1 MRDGNVT
8 ARCGCGD
15 NGHHHIPARGGTDV
29 DRGGPENAMF
39 GVPGR
44 LTDNNL
50 GQTDSFTWQYIGVD
64 VADDRAGQDITRA
77 GSRSVERSSD
87 VEERQI
93 SNEARLIRGVFRA
106 AGLAAGTAVRG
117 GQWAVN
123 TSYEVTKEITKA
135 ALDGESSADI
145 ADRTGNA
152 LRAIARSALGVTE
165 GSVREIV
172 SYVPTPGNG
181 AGTAGAPPVA
191 IGSHLRSATTQELRR
206 RGDALLA
213 RSADVYFTE
222 DVHPAYDRIL
232 DELAP
237 DEARILRFMALN
249 GPQPA
254 VDVRTNRPLGIGSE
268 LVRGDLTSVPE
279 QAGVRYPDR
288 ARPYLINLNRLGL
301 TSTSDDPVVLSRYMV
316 LEVQPVVEAA
326 LKKAGRAPKI
336 VRKSLRLTEFGE
348 DFCRTCFTIGN

>member
-1 MRDGNVT
+1 M
-8 ARCGCGD
+8 
-15 NGHHHIPARGGTDV
+15 
-29 DRGGPENAMF
+29 
-39 GVPGR
+39 
-44 LTDNNL
+44 
-50 GQTDSFTWQYIGVD
+50 
-64 VADDRAGQDITRA
+64 ADDRTGQDVARA

-87 VEERQI
+87 VEQRQI

-117 GQWAVN
+117 SQWAVN
-123 TSYEVTKEITKA
+123 TSLEVTKELTKA

-145 ADRTGNA
+145 AERTGNA
-152 LRAIARSALGVTE
+152 LRSIARSALGVTE

-172 SYVPTPGNG
+172 SYVPTPTGPNQQ
-181 AGTAGAPPVA
+181 AIPV
-191 IGSHLRSATTQELRR
+191 GSYLRSATSEELRR

-249 GPQPA
+249 GPQPS

-268 LVRGDLTSVPE
+268 LVQGDLTSVPE

-288 ARPYLINLNRLGL
+288 ARSYLINLNRLGL
-301 TSTSDDPVVLSRYMV
+301 TRTSEDPVVLSRYMV

-336 VRKSLRLTEFGE
+336 VRKSFRLTEFGE
-348 DFCRTCFTIGN
+348 DFCHTCFTLGQ

>member
-1 MRDGNVT
+1 M
-8 ARCGCGD
+8 
-15 NGHHHIPARGGTDV
+15 
-29 DRGGPENAMF
+29 
-39 GVPGR
+39 
-44 LTDNNL
+44 
-50 GQTDSFTWQYIGVD
+50 
-64 VADDRAGQDITRA
+64 ADDRTGQDVTRA
-77 GSRSVERSSD
+77 GSRAVERSSD
-87 VEERQI
+87 VEQRQI

-123 TSYEVTKEITKA
+123 TSYEVTKEIAQA
-135 ALDGESSADI
+135 ALDGESSAEI
-145 ADRTGNA
+145 AERTGNA
-152 LRAIARSALGVTE
+152 LRSIARSALGVTE

-172 SYVPTPGNG
+172 SYVPTPT
-181 AGTAGAPPVA
+181 GTAQQA
-191 IGSHLRSATTQELRR
+191 IAMGSYLRSATTEELRR

-232 DELAP
+232 DEIAP
-237 DEARILRFMALN
+237 DEARILRFMSLN

-268 LVRGDLTSVPE
+268 LVQGDLTSVPE

-288 ARPYLINLNRLGL
+288 ARSYLINLNRLGL
-301 TSTSDDPVVLSRYMV
+301 TLTSDDPVVLSRYMV

-348 DFCRTCFTIGN
+348 DFCRTCFTIGS

>member
-1 MRDGNVT
+1 M
-8 ARCGCGD
+8 
-15 NGHHHIPARGGTDV
+15 
-29 DRGGPENAMF
+29 
-39 GVPGR
+39 
-44 LTDNNL
+44 
-50 GQTDSFTWQYIGVD
+50 
-64 VADDRAGQDITRA
+64 
-77 GSRSVERSSD
+77 ERSAD
-87 VEERQI
+87 VEQRQI

-106 AGLAAGTAVRG
+106 AGVAAGSVVRG
-117 GQWAVN
+117 GQWAVG
-123 TSYEVTKEITKA
+123 TGYEVTREIAQA

-145 ADRTGNA
+145 AERTGNA
-152 LRAIARSALGVTE
+152 LRSIARSALGVTE

-172 SYVPTPGNG
+172 SYVPTPNG
-181 AGTAGAPPVA
+181 GGGSTPQPQQQALV
-191 IGSHLRSATTQELRR
+191 IGQNLRSASSQELRR

-249 GPQPA
+249 GAQPA

-268 LVRGDLTSVPE
+268 LVQGDLTSVPE

-288 ARPYLINLNRLGL
+288 SRAYLINLNRLGL
-301 TSTSDDPVVLSRYMV
+301 TRTSDDPVVLSRYMV
-316 LEVQPVVEAA
+316 LEVQPSVEAA

-348 DFCRTCFTIGN
+348 DFCRTCFTIAT

>member
-1 MRDGNVT
+1 M
-8 ARCGCGD
+8 
-15 NGHHHIPARGGTDV
+15 
-29 DRGGPENAMF
+29 
-39 GVPGR
+39 
-44 LTDNNL
+44 
-50 GQTDSFTWQYIGVD
+50 
-64 VADDRAGQDITRA
+64 ADDRTGQDVARA
-77 GSRSVERSSD
+77 GSRAVERSSD
-87 VEERQI
+87 VEQRQI

-106 AGLAAGTAVRG
+106 AGLAAGTVVRG
-117 GQWAVN
+117 GQWAVE
-123 TSYEVTKEITKA
+123 TSYEMTREITQA
-135 ALDGESSADI
+135 ALDGESSAEI
-145 ADRTGNA
+145 AERTGNA
-152 LRAIARSALGVTE
+152 LRSIARSALGVTE

-172 SYVPTPGNG
+172 SYVPNPQGG
-181 AGTAGAPPVA
+181 AGQQA
-191 IGSHLRSATTQELRR
+191 IGVGSYLRSATVEELRR

-249 GPQPA
+249 GPQPS

-268 LVRGDLTSVPE
+268 LVSGDLTSVPE

-288 ARPYLINLNRLGL
+288 ARSYLINLNRLGL
-301 TSTSDDPVVLSRYMV
+301 TLTSDDPVVLSRYMV

-348 DFCRTCFTIGN
+348 DFCRTCFTIGS

>member
-1 MRDGNVT
+1 MT
-8 ARCGCGD
+8 
-15 NGHHHIPARGGTDV
+15 
-29 DRGGPENAMF
+29 
-39 GVPGR
+39 
-44 LTDNNL
+44 
-50 GQTDSFTWQYIGVD
+50 
-64 VADDRAGQDITRA
+64 DDRTGQDLARAGTRA
-77 GSRSVERSSD
+77 VERSSD
-87 VEERQI
+87 VEQRQI

-117 GQWAVN
+117 SQWAVG
-123 TSYEVTKEITKA
+123 TTYEVTKELAQA

-145 ADRTGNA
+145 AERTGNA
-152 LRAIARSALGVTE
+152 LRSIARSALGVTE

-172 SYVPTPGNG
+172 SYVPTPNG
-181 AGTAGAPPVA
+181 STQQA
-191 IGSHLRSATTQELRR
+191 ITVGPYLRSASTEDLRR

-232 DELAP
+232 DEIAP

-249 GPQPA
+249 GPQPS

-268 LVRGDLTSVPE
+268 LVQGDLTSVPE

-288 ARPYLINLNRLGL
+288 ARSYLINLNRLGL
-301 TSTSDDPVVLSRYMV
+301 TFTSDDPVVLSRYMV
-316 LEVQPVVEAA
+316 LEVQPVVEEA

-336 VRKSLRLTEFGE
+336 VRKSLRLSEFGE
-348 DFCRTCFTIGN
+348 DFCRICFTIGS

>member
-1 MRDGNVT
+1 M
-8 ARCGCGD
+8 
-15 NGHHHIPARGGTDV
+15 
-29 DRGGPENAMF
+29 
-39 GVPGR
+39 
-44 LTDNNL
+44 
-50 GQTDSFTWQYIGVD
+50 
-64 VADDRAGQDITRA
+64 ADDRTGQDVARA
-77 GSRSVERSSD
+77 GSRAVERSSD
-87 VEERQI
+87 VEQRQI

-106 AGLAAGTAVRG
+106 AGLAAGTVVRG
-117 GQWAVN
+117 GQWAVE
-123 TSYEVTKEITKA
+123 TSYEMTREITQA
-135 ALDGESSADI
+135 ALDGESSAEI
-145 ADRTGNA
+145 AERTGNA
-152 LRAIARSALGVTE
+152 LRSIARSALGVTE

-172 SYVPTPGNG
+172 SYVPNPQGPGQQ
-181 AGTAGAPPVA
+181 A
-191 IGSHLRSATTQELRR
+191 IGVGSYLRSATVDELRR

-222 DVHPAYDRIL
+222 EVHPAYDRIL

-249 GPQPA
+249 GPQPS

-268 LVRGDLTSVPE
+268 LVSGDLTSVPE

-288 ARPYLINLNRLGL
+288 ARSYLINLNRLGL
-301 TSTSDDPVVLSRYMV
+301 TLTSDDPVVLSRYMV

-348 DFCRTCFTIGN
+348 DFCRTCFTIGG

>member
-1 MRDGNVT
+1 M
-8 ARCGCGD
+8 
-15 NGHHHIPARGGTDV
+15 
-29 DRGGPENAMF
+29 
-39 GVPGR
+39 
-44 LTDNNL
+44 
-50 GQTDSFTWQYIGVD
+50 
-64 VADDRAGQDITRA
+64 ADDRTGQDITRA
-77 GSRSVERSSD
+77 GSRSMERSSD
-87 VEERQI
+87 VEQRQI

-106 AGLAAGTAVRG
+106 AGLAAGSAVRG
-117 GQWAVN
+117 GTWAVN
-123 TSYEVTKEITKA
+123 TSYEVTKEIAQA

-145 ADRTGNA
+145 AERTGNA
-152 LRAIARSALGVTE
+152 LRSIARSALGVTE

-172 SYVPTPGNG
+172 SYVPTPGNNNG
-181 AGTAGAPPVA
+181 PSQQPALTM
-191 IGSHLRSATTQELRR
+191 GSQVRSASTEELRR

-232 DELAP
+232 DQLAP

-288 ARPYLINLNRLGL
+288 SRSYLINLSRLGL
-301 TSTSDDPVVLSRYMV
+301 TLTSDDPVVLSRYMV

-326 LKKAGRAPKI
+326 LKQAGRAPKI

-348 DFCRTCFTIGN
+348 DFCRTCFSIGN

>member
-1 MRDGNVT
+1 M
-8 ARCGCGD
+8 
-15 NGHHHIPARGGTDV
+15 
-29 DRGGPENAMF
+29 
-39 GVPGR
+39 
-44 LTDNNL
+44 
-50 GQTDSFTWQYIGVD
+50 
-64 VADDRAGQDITRA
+64 ADDRTGQDVARP
-77 GSRSVERSSD
+77 GSRAVERSSD
-87 VEERQI
+87 VEQRQI

-106 AGLAAGTAVRG
+106 AGVAAGTVVRG
-117 GQWAVN
+117 SQWAVG
-123 TSYEVTKEITKA
+123 TTYEVTKEITQA
-135 ALDGESSADI
+135 ALDGESSAEI
-145 ADRTGNA
+145 AERTGNA
-152 LRAIARSALGVTE
+152 LRSIARSALGVTE

-172 SYVPTPGNG
+172 SYVPTSNG
-181 AGTAGAPPVA
+181 PTSQQALAVGPY
-191 IGSHLRSATTQELRR
+191 LRSASTEELRR

-249 GPQPA
+249 GPQPS

-268 LVRGDLTSVPE
+268 LVQGDLTSVPE

-288 ARPYLINLNRLGL
+288 ARSYLINLNRLGL
-301 TSTSDDPVVLSRYMV
+301 TLTSDDPVVLSRYMV

-348 DFCRTCFTIGN
+348 DFCRTCFTINS

>member
-1 MRDGNVT
+1 VT
-8 ARCGCGD
+8 
-15 NGHHHIPARGGTDV
+15 
-29 DRGGPENAMF
+29 
-39 GVPGR
+39 
-44 LTDNNL
+44 
-50 GQTDSFTWQYIGVD
+50 
-64 VADDRAGQDITRA
+64 DDRTGQDLARAGTRA
-77 GSRSVERSSD
+77 VERSSD
-87 VEERQI
+87 VEQRQI

-117 GQWAVN
+117 SQWAVG
-123 TSYEVTKEITKA
+123 TTYEVTKELAQA

-145 ADRTGNA
+145 AERTGNA
-152 LRAIARSALGVTE
+152 LRSIARSALGVTE

-172 SYVPTPGNG
+172 SYVPTPNG
-181 AGTAGAPPVA
+181 STQQA
-191 IGSHLRSATTQELRR
+191 ITVGPYLRSASTEDLRR

-232 DELAP
+232 DEIAP

-249 GPQPA
+249 GPQPS

-268 LVRGDLTSVPE
+268 LVQGDLTSVPE

-288 ARPYLINLNRLGL
+288 ARSYLINLNRLGL
-301 TSTSDDPVVLSRYMV
+301 TFTSEDPVVLSRYMV
-316 LEVQPVVEAA
+316 LEVQPVVEEA

-336 VRKSLRLTEFGE
+336 VRKSLRLSEFGE
-348 DFCRTCFTIGN
+348 DFCRTCFTIG

>member
-1 MRDGNVT
+1 M
-8 ARCGCGD
+8 
-15 NGHHHIPARGGTDV
+15 TD
-29 DRGGPENAMF
+29 DR
-39 GVPGR
+39 
-44 LTDNNL
+44 T
-50 GQTDSFTWQYIGVD
+50 GQD
-64 VADDRAGQDITRA
+64 VARA

-87 VEERQI
+87 VEQRQI

-106 AGLAAGTAVRG
+106 AGLAAGTVVRG
-117 GQWAVN
+117 SQWAVE
-123 TSYEVTKEITKA
+123 TTYEVTKEITQA

-145 ADRTGNA
+145 AERTGNA
-152 LRAIARSALGVTE
+152 LRSIARSALGVTE

-172 SYVPTPGNG
+172 SYVPTSNG
-181 AGTAGAPPVA
+181 TPQPAAIGIGAPP
-191 IGSHLRSATTQELRR
+191 HSASSEELRR

-249 GPQPA
+249 GPQPS

-268 LVRGDLTSVPE
+268 LVTGDLTSVPE

-288 ARPYLINLNRLGL
+288 ARTYLINLNRLGL
-301 TSTSDDPVVLSRYMV
+301 TQVSDDPVVLSRYMV

-336 VRKSLRLTEFGE
+336 VRKSLRLTEFGS
-348 DFCRTCFTIGN
+348 DFCNTCFTIGN

>member
-1 MRDGNVT
+1 M
-8 ARCGCGD
+8 
-15 NGHHHIPARGGTDV
+15 
-29 DRGGPENAMF
+29 
-39 GVPGR
+39 
-44 LTDNNL
+44 
-50 GQTDSFTWQYIGVD
+50 
-64 VADDRAGQDITRA
+64 ADDRTGQDVARPGPRA
-77 GSRSVERSSD
+77 VERSSD
-87 VEERQI
+87 VEQRQI

-106 AGLAAGTAVRG
+106 AGVAAGTVVRG
-117 GQWAVN
+117 SQWAVG
-123 TSYEVTKEITKA
+123 TTYEVTREITQA
-135 ALDGESSADI
+135 ALDGESSAEI
-145 ADRTGNA
+145 AERTGNA
-152 LRAIARSALGVTE
+152 LRSIARSALGVTE

-172 SYVPTPGNG
+172 SYVPTSNG
-181 AGTAGAPPVA
+181 PTSQQALPVN
-191 IGSHLRSATTQELRR
+191 SYFRSASSEELRR

-249 GPQPA
+249 GPQPS

-268 LVRGDLTSVPE
+268 LVQGDLTSVPE

-288 ARPYLINLNRLGL
+288 SRSYLINLNRLGL
-301 TSTSDDPVVLSRYMV
+301 TLTSDDPVVLSRYMV

-348 DFCRTCFTIGN
+348 DFCRTCFTIGS

>member
-1 MRDGNVT
+1 MT
-8 ARCGCGD
+8 
-15 NGHHHIPARGGTDV
+15 
-29 DRGGPENAMF
+29 
-39 GVPGR
+39 
-44 LTDNNL
+44 
-50 GQTDSFTWQYIGVD
+50 
-64 VADDRAGQDITRA
+64 DDRTGQGISRA

-87 VEERQI
+87 VEQRQI

-106 AGLAAGTAVRG
+106 AGLAAGTVVRG
-117 GQWAVN
+117 SQWAVE
-123 TSYEVTKEITKA
+123 TTYEVTKEITQA

-145 ADRTGNA
+145 AERTGNA
-152 LRAIARSALGVTE
+152 LRSIARSALGVTE

-172 SYVPTPGNG
+172 SYVPTSNG
-181 AGTAGAPPVA
+181 APQAAPVGIGAP
-191 IGSHLRSATTQELRR
+191 LRSASSEELRR

-222 DVHPAYDRIL
+222 DVHPAYDRII

-249 GPQPA
+249 GPQPT

-268 LVRGDLTSVPE
+268 LVTGDLTSVPE

-288 ARPYLINLNRLGL
+288 ARTYLINLNRLGL
-301 TSTSDDPVVLSRYMV
+301 TQVSDDPVVLSRYMV

-336 VRKSLRLTEFGE
+336 VRKSLRLTEFGS
-348 DFCRTCFTIGN
+348 DFCHTCFTIGN

>member
-1 MRDGNVT
+1 MT
-8 ARCGCGD
+8 
-15 NGHHHIPARGGTDV
+15 
-29 DRGGPENAMF
+29 
-39 GVPGR
+39 
-44 LTDNNL
+44 
-50 GQTDSFTWQYIGVD
+50 
-64 VADDRAGQDITRA
+64 DDRTGQDIARA

-87 VEERQI
+87 VEQRQI

-106 AGLAAGTAVRG
+106 AGLAAGTVVRG
-117 GQWAVN
+117 SQWAVE
-123 TSYEVTKEITKA
+123 TTYEVTKEITQA

-145 ADRTGNA
+145 AERTGNA
-152 LRAIARSALGVTE
+152 LRSIARSALGVTE

-172 SYVPTPGNG
+172 SYVPTSNG
-181 AGTAGAPPVA
+181 AAQPAAIGLGAPL
-191 IGSHLRSATTQELRR
+191 HSASSEELRR

-213 RSADVYFTE
+213 RSADVYFTD

-249 GPQPA
+249 GPQPT

-268 LVRGDLTSVPE
+268 LVTGDLTSVPE

-288 ARPYLINLNRLGL
+288 ARTYLINLNRLGL
-301 TSTSDDPVVLSRYMV
+301 TQVSDDPVVLSRYMV

-336 VRKSLRLTEFGE
+336 VRKSLRLTEFGS
-348 DFCRTCFTIGN
+348 DFCNTCFTIGN

>member
-1 MRDGNVT
+1 M
-8 ARCGCGD
+8 
-15 NGHHHIPARGGTDV
+15 
-29 DRGGPENAMF
+29 
-39 GVPGR
+39 
-44 LTDNNL
+44 
-50 GQTDSFTWQYIGVD
+50 
-64 VADDRAGQDITRA
+64 ADDRTGQDITRA
-77 GSRSVERSSD
+77 GADRLERPASSRSVERSSD
-87 VEERQI
+87 VEQRQI

-123 TSYEVTKEITKA
+123 TSYEVTKEIAQA

-145 ADRTGNA
+145 AERTGNA
-152 LRAIARSALGVTE
+152 LRSIARSALGVTE

-172 SYVPTPGNG
+172 SYVPTSGNG
-181 AGTAGAPPVA
+181 TSPGAGQQPALAM
-191 IGSHLRSATTQELRR
+191 GSQVRSASADELRR

-232 DELAP
+232 DQLAP

-279 QAGVRYPDR
+279 QSGVRYPDR
-288 ARPYLINLNRLGL
+288 ARSYLINLNRLGL
-301 TSTSDDPVVLSRYMV
+301 TLTSDDPVVLSRYMV

-326 LKKAGRAPKI
+326 LKQAGRAPKI
-336 VRKSLRLTEFGE
+336 VRKSFRLTEFGE
-348 DFCRTCFTIGN
+348 DFCRTCFSIGN

>member
-1 MRDGNVT
+1 MAN
-8 ARCGCGD
+8 
-15 NGHHHIPARGGTDV
+15 
-29 DRGGPENAMF
+29 
-39 GVPGR
+39 
-44 LTDNNL
+44 
-50 GQTDSFTWQYIGVD
+50 
-64 VADDRAGQDITRA
+64 DRAGQDITRA
-77 GSRSVERSSD
+77 GSRAVERSSD
-87 VEERQI
+87 VEQRQI

-106 AGLAAGTAVRG
+106 AGVAAGSVVRG
-117 GQWAVN
+117 GQWAVG
-123 TSYEVTKEITKA
+123 TTYEVTKEITQA

-145 ADRTGNA
+145 AERTGNA
-152 LRAIARSALGVTE
+152 LRSIARSALGVTE

-172 SYVPTPGNG
+172 SYVPTPNGPGNHG
-181 AGTAGAPPVA
+181 GAPQALAV
-191 IGSHLRSATTQELRR
+191 GSYLRSASAEELRR

-237 DEARILRFMALN
+237 DEARILRFMAQN
-249 GPQPA
+249 GPQPS

-268 LVRGDLTSVPE
+268 LVQGDLTSVPE

-288 ARPYLINLNRLGL
+288 ARSYLINLRRLGL
-301 TSTSDDPVVLSRYMV
+301 TLISEDPVVLSRYMV

>member
-1 MRDGNVT
+1 M
-8 ARCGCGD
+8 
-15 NGHHHIPARGGTDV
+15 
-29 DRGGPENAMF
+29 
-39 GVPGR
+39 
-44 LTDNNL
+44 
-50 GQTDSFTWQYIGVD
+50 
-64 VADDRAGQDITRA
+64 ADDRTGQDVVRPGPRA
-77 GSRSVERSSD
+77 VERSSD
-87 VEERQI
+87 VEQRQI

-106 AGLAAGTAVRG
+106 AGVAAGTVVRG
-117 GQWAVN
+117 SQWAVG
-123 TSYEVTKEITKA
+123 TTYEVTREITQA
-135 ALDGESSADI
+135 ALDGESSAEI
-145 ADRTGNA
+145 AERTGNA
-152 LRAIARSALGVTE
+152 LRSIARSALGVTE

-172 SYVPTPGNG
+172 SYVPTSNG
-181 AGTAGAPPVA
+181 PTSQQAPAVGPY
-191 IGSHLRSATTQELRR
+191 LRSASTEELRR

-249 GPQPA
+249 GPQPS

-268 LVRGDLTSVPE
+268 LVQGDLTSVPE

-288 ARPYLINLNRLGL
+288 SRSYLINLNRLGL
-301 TSTSDDPVVLSRYMV
+301 TLTSDDPVVLSRYMV

-348 DFCRTCFTIGN
+348 DFCRTCFTIGS

>member
-1 MRDGNVT
+1 MT
-8 ARCGCGD
+8 
-15 NGHHHIPARGGTDV
+15 
-29 DRGGPENAMF
+29 
-39 GVPGR
+39 
-44 LTDNNL
+44 
-50 GQTDSFTWQYIGVD
+50 
-64 VADDRAGQDITRA
+64 DDRTGQDLARAGTRA
-77 GSRSVERSSD
+77 VERSSD
-87 VEERQI
+87 VEQRQI

-117 GQWAVN
+117 SQWAVG
-123 TSYEVTKEITKA
+123 TTYEVTKELAQA

-145 ADRTGNA
+145 AERTGNA
-152 LRAIARSALGVTE
+152 LRSIARSALGVTE

-172 SYVPTPGNG
+172 SYVPTANG
-181 AGTAGAPPVA
+181 SAQQSLAVGPY
-191 IGSHLRSATTQELRR
+191 LRSSTTEDLRR

-232 DELAP
+232 DEIAP

-268 LVRGDLTSVPE
+268 LVQGDLTSVPE

-288 ARPYLINLNRLGL
+288 ARSYLINLNRLGL
-301 TSTSDDPVVLSRYMV
+301 TLTSDDPVVLSRYMV
-316 LEVQPVVEAA
+316 LEVQPVVEEA

-336 VRKSLRLTEFGE
+336 VRKSLRLSEFGE
-348 DFCRTCFTIGN
+348 DFCRTCFTIG

>member
-1 MRDGNVT
+1 M
-8 ARCGCGD
+8 
-15 NGHHHIPARGGTDV
+15 
-29 DRGGPENAMF
+29 
-39 GVPGR
+39 
-44 LTDNNL
+44 
-50 GQTDSFTWQYIGVD
+50 
-64 VADDRAGQDITRA
+64 ADDRTGQDLTRA
-77 GSRSVERSSD
+77 GADRLERPASSRYGNAVERSSD
-87 VEERQI
+87 VEQRQI

-106 AGLAAGTAVRG
+106 AGLAAGTVVRG
-117 GQWAVN
+117 SQWAVE
-123 TSYEVTKEITKA
+123 TTYEVTKEITQA

-145 ADRTGNA
+145 AERTGNA
-152 LRAIARSALGVTE
+152 LRSIARSALGVTE

-172 SYVPTPGNG
+172 SYVPTSGNG
-181 AGTAGAPPVA
+181 AGVQQQSLVGP
-191 IGSHLRSATTQELRR
+191 ILRSASSEELRR

-249 GPQPA
+249 GPQPS

-268 LVRGDLTSVPE
+268 LVTGDLTSVPE

-288 ARPYLINLNRLGL
+288 SRSYLINLKRLGL
-301 TSTSDDPVVLSRYMV
+301 TLTSEDPVVLSRYMV

-348 DFCRTCFTIGN
+348 DFCTTCFTIGS

>member
-1 MRDGNVT
+1 M
-8 ARCGCGD
+8 
-15 NGHHHIPARGGTDV
+15 
-29 DRGGPENAMF
+29 
-39 GVPGR
+39 
-44 LTDNNL
+44 
-50 GQTDSFTWQYIGVD
+50 
-64 VADDRAGQDITRA
+64 ADDRTGQDMARA
-77 GSRSVERSSD
+77 GSRAVERSSD
-87 VEERQI
+87 VEQRQI

-106 AGLAAGTAVRG
+106 AGLAAGTVVRG
-117 GQWAVN
+117 SQWAVN
-123 TSYEVTKEITKA
+123 TSYEVTKEITQA

-145 ADRTGNA
+145 AERTGNA
-152 LRAIARSALGVTE
+152 LRSIARSALGVTE

-172 SYVPTPGNG
+172 SYVPTSNG
-181 AGTAGAPPVA
+181 PAAQQAIGLGAPL
-191 IGSHLRSATTQELRR
+191 HSASIEDLRR

-213 RSADVYFTE
+213 RSADVYFSE

-249 GPQPA
+249 GPQPS

-268 LVRGDLTSVPE
+268 LVTGDLTSVPE

-288 ARPYLINLNRLGL
+288 SRTYLINLNRLGL
-301 TSTSDDPVVLSRYMV
+301 TLTSDDPVVLSRYMV
-316 LEVQPVVEAA
+316 LEVQPEVEAA

-348 DFCRTCFTIGN
+348 DFCRTCFTIGS